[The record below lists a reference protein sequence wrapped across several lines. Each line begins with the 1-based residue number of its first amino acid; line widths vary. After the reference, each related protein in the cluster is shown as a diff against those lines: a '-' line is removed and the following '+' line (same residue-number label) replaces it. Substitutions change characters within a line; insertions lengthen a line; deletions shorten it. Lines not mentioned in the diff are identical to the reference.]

1 MSLKLLRFHRAL
13 KRSSAD
19 FNANLIHH
27 GQFHESESLTSELSS
42 TDKRHHSDTRLDL
55 NPTATYLDETSAI
68 HITEAVHNFLDKPI
82 NPHSD
87 RGSSLPPQ
95 EPLTQTHVTFPFNIE
110 PDYTYFEPDSSDP
123 EIAFKKSAVREL
135 DTLIED
141 LRSLSQ
147 CADPN
152 SPTRFEPAL
161 EVEDH
166 YIDDTIADHSRMAE
180 GFDSYEQPNN
190 PDQTR
195 HKVVNSFGTHTNTS
209 CNILDDAD
217 TQPTSDTPAALA
229 QIIAELSQISANQKR
244 FKDGLDKLNDN
255 QHRLLAENAQTVDL
269 VTGLR
274 KEVAAVQ
281 RQIKEELRTQQNNT
295 HIAALIISSL
305 SLTLAL
311 IS

>member
-1 MSLKLLRFHRAL
+1 MLSKLLHFHRAL

-19 FNANLIHH
+19 FNANVIHH
-27 GQFHESESLTSELSS
+27 GQFHEFESLTSELSS
-42 TDKRHHSDTRLDL
+42 TDKCHHSDTHLDL

-95 EPLTQTHVTFPFNIE
+95 EPLTQTHVTFPFDIE
-110 PDYTYFEPDSSDP
+110 PDNTYFEPDSSDP
-123 EIAFKKSAVREL
+123 EIAFKKLAVREL

-141 LRSLSQ
+141 LQSLSQ

-152 SPTRFEPAL
+152 RPIHFVSAL
-161 EVEDH
+161 DMEDQ

-180 GFDSYEQPNN
+180 GFDGYEQPNN
-190 PDQTR
+190 HDQTR
-195 HKVVNSFGTHTNTS
+195 HKAVNSFGTHTNTS
-209 CNILDDAD
+209 HNILDDAD

-229 QIIAELSQISANQKR
+229 QIIAELSHISANQKH

-255 QHRLLAENAQTVDL
+255 QCCL
-269 VTGLR
+269 
-274 KEVAAVQ
+274 
-281 RQIKEELRTQQNNT
+281 
-295 HIAALIISSL
+295 
-305 SLTLAL
+305 
-311 IS
+311 